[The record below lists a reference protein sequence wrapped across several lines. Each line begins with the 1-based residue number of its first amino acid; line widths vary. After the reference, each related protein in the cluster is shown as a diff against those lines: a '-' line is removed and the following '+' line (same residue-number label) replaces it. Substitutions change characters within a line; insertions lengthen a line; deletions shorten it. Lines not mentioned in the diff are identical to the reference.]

1 MTAKS
6 PSDNFLEEF
15 ESIEVIGQGSFGKIR
30 KVRRKKDGMVFAR
43 KELDFDKMS
52 DRDRKQIVAEVN
64 ILRELD
70 HTNIVAYHERY
81 VDREGGMLYILMEF
95 CGGGDLQSIIKSCKR
110 SNTLLPEDTI
120 WSYIS
125 QLAGALDH
133 CHRRG
138 GVVGGGQ
145 KLERRPSQH
154 DVAAANQ
161 QILHRDLK
169 PENDNSGNL
178 KLGDFG
184 LSKAT
189 QIGEFAKTYVG
200 TPYYMS
206 PELMKDMP
214 YDHKSDIWSLG
225 CVVYELACL
234 NPPFYEAKTH
244 AQLQDKILQGRI
256 PRLSRFYSPMLD
268 DMIRRMLSPN
278 PRDRPSASQILEHDK
293 IKLQMR
299 TVELNKMAASIASQ
313 RVRLSERLSEL
324 QVREK
329 KVCER
334 EQQISTVETQI
345 DAYIKTQVEKNVKAE
360 IERIMHNSGI
370 EDRILTDKN
379 QDSFEEI
386 PSNTM
391 KEATPS
397 ETLAEMSICTPPQAR
412 RMSSKHGLNA
422 HNATQAKLLALAQE
436 EDEAE
441 NRAEHVVTSKP
452 PQLHRADTAPADTA
466 SASGTSASSS
476 ISSIPQWTNLP
487 PPPAT
492 PNYVNV
498 NEDDLPSPFL
508 RKTENK
514 QKSIQSNNPR
524 QGLLAQAAAQRT
536 TTNKTATK
544 RPSMVSVK
552 SSKPVL
558 GR

>member
-1 MTAKS
+1 
-6 PSDNFLEEF
+6 
-15 ESIEVIGQGSFGKIR
+15 
-30 KVRRKKDGMVFAR
+30 
-43 KELDFDKMS
+43 
-52 DRDRKQIVAEVN
+52 
-64 ILRELD
+64 
-70 HTNIVAYHERY
+70 
-81 VDREGGMLYILMEF
+81 
-95 CGGGDLQSIIKSCKR
+95 
-110 SNTLLPEDTI
+110 
-120 WSYIS
+120 
-125 QLAGALDH
+125 
-133 CHRRG
+133 
-138 GVVGGGQ
+138 
-145 KLERRPSQH
+145 
-154 DVAAANQ
+154 
-161 QILHRDLK
+161 
-169 PENDNSGNL
+169 
-178 KLGDFG
+178 
-184 LSKAT
+184 
-189 QIGEFAKTYVG
+189 
-200 TPYYMS
+200 
-206 PELMKDMP
+206 
-214 YDHKSDIWSLG
+214 
-225 CVVYELACL
+225 
-234 NPPFYEAKTH
+234 
-244 AQLQDKILQGRI
+244 
-256 PRLSRFYSPMLD
+256 
-268 DMIRRMLSPN
+268 
-278 PRDRPSASQILEHDK
+278 
-293 IKLQMR
+293 MR

-391 KEATPS
+391 KECVVGLVLEIKDSTDNIHRATPS